1 MIMKKLTKQQRESIK
16 QVLRER
22 FGSLS
27 ECRYVDQPI
36 LDTNMIQAVTQNGL
50 VVRVGQQKISLG
62 TRMSDTSIGNGIS
75 FMVGNWKSIPS
86 GKRYD
91 AHKKLGLVF
100 YQTDGYSKATINQA
114 IDMFMSDVSKY
125 LG

>member
-1 MIMKKLTKQQRESIK
+1 MKKLTKQQRDSIK

-36 LDTNMIQAVTQNGL
+36 IDTNMIQAETSNGL
-50 VVRVGQQKISLG
+50 VVRVGQQKISTG
-62 TRMSDTSIGNGIS
+62 TRMSDGTHIDHGVS
-75 FMVGNWKSIPS
+75 FMIGNWKAIPS
-86 GKRYD
+86 DKRYD
-91 AHKKLGLVF
+91 TYKKVGYAF